1 MHDYSLAH
9 GIGPGE
15 RNDKDD
21 LAGFGRGLER
31 ATRLDPWLP
40 HAWPMAAFPEAHT
53 SDGYMPGFGGALRGF
68 QIDAGLYPDGVAR
81 PGGPT
86 ERALAAA
93 LDPDRGGRSISAD
106 EVYRGAPP
114 GTTTV
119 PTGRPADSGVKAA
132 AELRKLAQRAAAA
145 GAPNS
150 RDGGKSSS
158 NGGAGASRPP
168 VATVPPPRIR
178 QPVGEGGVN
187 AHGDLLQAQRNL
199 ARLGYAPPVA
209 GIGET
214 LAARSAAVQA
224 GLRAY
229 QHAKGLKTDGR
240 MTAGGETERQLHRQ
254 IQAQQKILKKQVEV
268 DAKRAANDL
277 AEGGASGG
285 AASTAAR
292 TLGARTAGAK
302 VEAAA
307 KQAYAE
313 ALDRMKRGMAG
324 TTADS
329 GAGTGAP
336 ATAATGSVAKADGEI
351 RIDEFPGAGT
361 APVPANGTPVEAKA
375 GTGGN
380 RSAAGRDQHTAD
392 TPASPGK
399 PADATAGAEKNRPQG
414 IAAHPIV
421 RARVRRAEQRAEA
434 QKRAAQRA
442 KEAAEKAAYDSDQE
456 KSNELLRDRIG
467 TDALSLTP
475 DRKRKLALD
484 VAVEAGSP
492 PSASTGWFDELGQ
505 DVERAQGRSLTGN
518 GDTAHSAQDR
528 RTLLEGYAYLERVR
542 ALVEAKPHNWL
553 GVTPRWR
560 ALAGVVE
567 SLEKGE
573 SPKTEDE
580 RVALMVRAGRRID
593 ENFRQSRGDSLRLI
607 GEFMS
612 FVPGPGEAIALV
624 QGIDAFLDGER
635 AAAAGRSD
643 EAEKLRV
650 EAAILLATAIPG
662 AGRLVKLL
670 HKATK
675 SLGAKTGRSLTAL
688 AERVQKRAQGK
699 EGRGRS
705 HSPASRRK
713 KNTEDGGKVPV
724 PGPWKLWLEQR
735 LIDVPSLKQD
745 TAQKMLF
752 RITRPRKGL
761 GRNPNVA
768 QVFEGVLPELTRRQR
783 RNIRKKYRRMFGPAG
798 EEHLVWLMKSAGDDT
813 VQHTNKHFKA
823 GGVRFGADAHTTYK
837 YGVTRRNRLAPVRN
851 TDGGTIFDH
860 KAGGGARTTKAQDEA
875 QARMKE
881 GKPAKAMDKHW
892 GAKAKDVRIAKSD
905 FHEYNLRQIEKIIV
919 EDLGIGKY
927 LTPRQIDR
935 VMRNVTE
942 LHKASMPSRAIKFGS
957 VMAFVM
963 ISAAVMAA
971 QSDSGQDDDAPYPVT
986 P

>member
-1 MHDYSLAH
+1 M
-9 GIGPGE
+9 
-15 RNDKDD
+15 
-21 LAGFGRGLER
+21 
-31 ATRLDPWLP
+31 
-40 HAWPMAAFPEAHT
+40 
-53 SDGYMPGFGGALRGF
+53 
-68 QIDAGLYPDGVAR
+68 
-81 PGGPT
+81 
-86 ERALAAA
+86 
-93 LDPDRGGRSISAD
+93 
-106 EVYRGAPP
+106 
-114 GTTTV
+114 
-119 PTGRPADSGVKAA
+119 
-132 AELRKLAQRAAAA
+132 
-145 GAPNS
+145 
-150 RDGGKSSS
+150 
-158 NGGAGASRPP
+158 
-168 VATVPPPRIR
+168 PPPRTR
-178 QPVGEGGVN
+178 QPVGAGGVN
-187 AHGDLLQAQRNL
+187 THDDLLQAQRNL

-229 QHAKGLKTDGR
+229 QEAKGLKADGR
-240 MTAGGETERQLHRQ
+240 MDPDGATERQLHRQ
-254 IQAQQKILKKQVEV
+254 IQAQQKILKTQMVA

-277 AEGGASGG
+277 AGGGAFGG
-285 AASTAAR
+285 AESTAAR
-292 TLGARTAGAK
+292 TLGARMTGAK
-302 VEAAA
+302 VETAQ

-313 ALDRMKRGMAG
+313 ALDRMKRAAAG
-324 TTADS
+324 
-329 GAGTGAP
+329 
-336 ATAATGSVAKADGEI
+336 AAS
-351 RIDEFPGAGT
+351 
-361 APVPANGTPVEAKA
+361 
-375 GTGGN
+375 GTGGE
-380 RSAAGRDQHTAD
+380 
-392 TPASPGK
+392 
-399 PADATAGAEKNRPQG
+399 AGAERKRPQG
-414 IAAHPIV
+414 VAAHPIV

-434 QKRAAQRA
+434 RERAAQRA
-442 KEAAEKAAYDSDQE
+442 KEAAQKAAYDADQE
-456 KSNELLRDRIG
+456 KSNDLLRDRIG

-475 DRKRKLALD
+475 ERERKLALE
-484 VAVEAGSP
+484 VAGEAGSL

-635 AAAAGRSD
+635 AAAAGKAG

-650 EAAILLATAIPG
+650 EAAILLVTAIPG
-662 AGRLVKLL
+662 AGRAVRLL

-675 SLGAKTGRSLTAL
+675 SLGKKTGRSLTAL

-699 EGRGRS
+699 EGQGRS

-713 KNTEDGGKVPV
+713 KNTEDDSKVPV

-735 LIDVPSLKQD
+735 LIDVPGLKQD

-768 QVFEGVLPELTRRQR
+768 QVFDGVLPELTRRQR

-798 EEHLVWLMKSAGDDT
+798 ERHLVWLMKTASDDT

-935 VMRNVTE
+935 VMQNVTE

-971 QSDSGQDDDAPYPVT
+971 HSDTGQDDSDAPYPVT